1 MKFKHILSQMGVLK
15 TFSIARRISEEDIKK
30 FTSQYSKLNK
40 KNLSITDF
48 LRQEMTAKMQDDFI
62 NNRVPGLIFD
72 DVEPTHE
79 EHSKLMDLTQFTSLV
94 AKKMVEKKLN
104 KFYHCFIIHS
114 LVNMIGLTDEDFNE
128 FHKKFSKFRNGE
140 EES

>member
-1 MKFKHILSQMGVLK
+1 
-15 TFSIARRISEEDIKK
+15 
-30 FTSQYSKLNK
+30 
-40 KNLSITDF
+40 
-48 LRQEMTAKMQDDFI
+48 MTAKMQDDFI